1 MASDARS
8 RILLIGALAFCAG
21 FGPGQAVSPA
31 SAEPSLSTVTSPLP
45 SVSVPVPTPSV
56 PLPTVSVPVPTPSV
70 PLPTV
75 SVPVPPTVPT
85 PTVPTVP
92 TLPPFPPPAIGPAPG
107 GAQRVPQ
114 TGGSQTLASPGTA
127 VQRSQ
132 STA

>member
-45 SVSVPVPTPSV
+45 SVSVPVPVPSV
-56 PLPTVSVPVPTPSV
+56 PVPTVSVPT
-70 PLPTV
+70 
-75 SVPVPPTVPT
+75 PPTVPT

-92 TLPPFPPPAIGPAPG
+92 TLPPSPPLASAPAPG
-107 GAQRVPQ
+107 GPQ
-114 TGGSQTLASPGTA
+114 SAIDTGGGSQTSAGSRTA
-127 VQRSQ
+127 ARRTQ
-132 STA
+132 STGTRVHNATRRG